1 MDTDSAYMA
10 LTDDFEKLIKPE
22 LRDEFERDKVNWFPR
37 TDTTEH
43 KMYDKRKPG
52 LFKIEFE
59 GDGMVALCSKSYYVW
74 GAKNKSS
81 AKGTQQKRNIQI
93 LNKNTYLRC
102 LQNQEQIS
110 ANNKGFRFINKN
122 IKTYEQNKIGLS
134 PIYAK
139 GVILEDGIHIRPL
152 II

>member
-22 LRDEFERDKVNWFPR
+22 LREEFERDKVNWFPR

-74 GAKNKSS
+74 GVKNKCS
-81 AKGTQQKRNIQI
+81 AKGIQQKRNIEI

-102 LQNQEQIS
+102 LQNQEQIIG
-110 ANNKGFRFINKN
+110 NNKGFRFTDKC
-122 IKTYEQNKIGLS
+122 IKTYELNKTGLS
-134 PIYAK
+134 SIYTK
-139 GVILEDGIHIRPL
+139 GVLFEDGIHIRPL